1 MSYQVLARK
10 YRPKKFSE
18 VVGQDHVVKALSNSL
33 DGNQIHQ
40 AYLLSG
46 TRGVGKTTI
55 GRILTKSLNCEE
67 GLTSEPCNICNT
79 CVSINEGSFMDFQE
93 VDAASR
99 RGVEET
105 QQLLE
110 TVLHMP
116 GSSRYK
122 VYLIDEVHMLSKHS
136 FNALLKT
143 LEEPPPHVVFILAT
157 TEPESVPAT
166 VLSRCLQFHLK
177 NITSSELIGRLEFIL
192 KEENIPFDK
201 GSLSQLARA
210 ARGSLRDCL
219 TIADQAIAFTDGKL
233 KEDEISEMLGT
244 LPQDQIFQILE
255 AIIENNPTS
264 LLSTLKEISS
274 MSVDYQRLMDL
285 LLEAIQNIALIK
297 LSPSV
302 AEELD
307 IDRNRIENLSS
318 LISQTDIQI
327 MYQIGLIAKRDLD
340 LAPNM
345 DDGFEMAMLRMLSFL
360 PEIDQEGKKKAK
372 TESRKINKSEAKETI
387 NSQEN
392 KKAVVEEEVLQ
403 SKVKDISSKEINPEN
418 WNLIFESLELDPAT
432 RQLLSYSSF
441 KKVDQ
446 SVIYF
451 SMPGEKLHLFN
462 GKHRQSFNEALEG
475 SLGKEVTVFF
485 EEGNISDDSPKV
497 NRDKEKLRELNE
509 AANSLNEDPN
519 VKHILDSLGGKIIE
533 SSIKRKEA
541 E

>member
-201 GSLSQLARA
+201 GSLSQLAKA

-360 PEIDQEGKKKAK
+360 PETDHEGKKKAK

-451 SMPGEKLHLFN
+451 SMPEEKLLLLN
-462 GKHRQSFNEALEG
+462 GKHRQRFNEALEG

>member
-10 YRPKKFSE
+10 YRPKDFSE
-18 VVGQDHVVKALSNSL
+18 VVGQDHVIRALSNSL
-33 DGNQIHQ
+33 DGDQIHQ

-55 GRILTKSLNCEE
+55 GRILTKSLNCEK
-67 GLTSEPCNICNT
+67 GLTSTPCNVCNA
-79 CVSINEGSFMDFQE
+79 CLSINEGSFMDFQE

-177 NITSSELIGRLEFIL
+177 NIRSIELIERLEQIL
-192 KEENIPFDK
+192 KKEDISFDK
-201 GSLSQLARA
+201 GSLAQLAKA

-219 TIADQAIAFTDGKL
+219 TIADQAIAFTNGKL
-233 KEDEISEMLGT
+233 VEEEVSEMLGT

-255 AIIENNPTS
+255 SIIENDPST
-264 LLSTLKEISS
+264 LLSTLKEIAS

-285 LLEAIQNIALIK
+285 LLEVIQNIALIK
-297 LSPSV
+297 ISPSV
-302 AEELD
+302 AEELE
-307 IDRNRIENLSS
+307 IDKNKIENLSA
-318 LISQTDIQI
+318 LISQSDVQV
-327 MYQIGLIAKRDLD
+327 MYQIGLIAKRDLN

-360 PEIDQEGKKKAK
+360 PDREYKDKKKIK
-372 TESRKINKSEAKETI
+372 LSS
-387 NSQEN
+387 N
-392 KKAVVEEEVLQ
+392 KKNKTKEEEKIINGNKDKKQREISL
-403 SKVKDISSKEINPEN
+403 KKDNDISHINISSDN
-418 WNLIFESLELDPAT
+418 WNSTFESLDLDPAT
-432 RQLLSYSSF
+432 KQLISYSSF
-441 KKVDQ
+441 IKVDQ

-451 SMPGEKLHLFN
+451 SMPEEKLLLLN
-462 GKHRQSFNEALEG
+462 GKHRQRFEEALQITL
-475 SLGKEVTVFF
+475 SKDITIFF
-485 EEGNISDDSPKV
+485 EEGKISDESPKV
-497 NRDKEKLRELNE
+497 NRDKERLKEFNE

-519 VKHILDSLGGKIIE
+519 VKHILENLGGQIIK
-533 SSIKRKEA
+533 SSIKSRETK
-541 E
+541 

>member
-10 YRPKKFSE
+10 YRPKDFSE
-18 VVGQDHVVKALSNSL
+18 VVGQDHVIRALSNSL
-33 DGNQIHQ
+33 DGDQIHQ

-55 GRILTKSLNCEE
+55 GRILTKSLNCEK
-67 GLTSEPCNICNT
+67 GLTSTPCNVCNA
-79 CVSINEGSFMDFQE
+79 CLSINEGSFMDFQE

-177 NITSSELIGRLEFIL
+177 NIRSTELTDRLEQIL
-192 KEENIPFDK
+192 KKEDISFDK
-201 GSLSQLARA
+201 GSLAQIAKA

-219 TIADQAIAFTDGKL
+219 TIADQAIAFTNGKL
-233 KEDEISEMLGT
+233 VEEEVSEMLGT

-255 AIIENNPTS
+255 SIIENDPST
-264 LLSTLKEISS
+264 LLSTLKEIAS

-285 LLEAIQNIALIK
+285 LLEVIQNIALIK
-297 LSPSV
+297 ISPSV
-302 AEELD
+302 AEDLE
-307 IDRNRIENLSS
+307 IDKNRIENLSA
-318 LISQTDIQI
+318 LISQSDVQV
-327 MYQIGLIAKRDLD
+327 MYQIGLIAKRDLN

-360 PEIDQEGKKKAK
+360 PDREYKDKKKIK
-372 TESRKINKSEAKETI
+372 LSS
-387 NSQEN
+387 N
-392 KKAVVEEEVLQ
+392 KKNKTKEEEKIINGNKDKKQREISL
-403 SKVKDISSKEINPEN
+403 KKDNDISHINISSDN
-418 WNLIFESLELDPAT
+418 WNSTFESLDLDPAT
-432 RQLLSYSSF
+432 KQLISYSSF
-441 KKVDQ
+441 IKVDQ

-451 SMPGEKLHLFN
+451 SMPEEKLLLLN
-462 GKHRQSFNEALEG
+462 GKHRQRFEEALQITL
-475 SLGKEVTVFF
+475 SKDITIFF
-485 EEGNISDDSPKV
+485 EEGKISDESPKV
-497 NRDKEKLRELNE
+497 NRDKERLKEFNE

-519 VKHILDSLGGKIIE
+519 VKHILENLGGQIIK
-533 SSIKRKEA
+533 SSIKSRETK
-541 E
+541 

>member
-10 YRPKKFSE
+10 YRPKDFSE
-18 VVGQDHVVKALSNSL
+18 VVGQDHVIRALSNSL
-33 DGNQIHQ
+33 DGDQIHQ

-55 GRILTKSLNCEE
+55 GRILTKSLNCEK
-67 GLTSEPCNICNT
+67 GLTSKPCNACNA
-79 CVSINEGSFMDFQE
+79 CLSINEGSFMDFQE

-105 QQLLE
+105 QQLLD

-177 NITSSELIGRLEFIL
+177 NIRTTELTDRLEQIL
-192 KEENIPFDK
+192 KKEDISFDK
-201 GSLSQLARA
+201 GSLAQLAKA

-219 TIADQAIAFTDGKL
+219 TIADQAIAFTNGKL
-233 KEDEISEMLGT
+233 VEEEVSEMLGT

-255 AIIENNPTS
+255 SIIENDPST

-285 LLEAIQNIALIK
+285 LLEVIQNIALIK
-297 LSPSV
+297 ISPSV
-302 AEELD
+302 AEELE
-307 IDRNRIENLSS
+307 IDKIRIENLST
-318 LISQTDIQI
+318 LISQSDVQV
-327 MYQIGLIAKRDLD
+327 MYQIGLIAKRDLN

-360 PEIDQEGKKKAK
+360 PDQEYKDKKKIKLSSNKKNK
-372 TESRKINKSEAKETI
+372 TKEEKKITN
-387 NSQEN
+387 EN
-392 KKAVVEEEVLQ
+392 KDKKQREASL
-403 SKVKDISSKEINPEN
+403 KKDNDISHINISSDN
-418 WNLIFESLELDPAT
+418 WNSTFESLDLDPAT
-432 RQLLSYSSF
+432 KQLISYSSF
-441 KKVDQ
+441 VKVDQ

-451 SMPGEKLHLFN
+451 SMPEEKLLLLN
-462 GKHRQSFNEALEG
+462 GNHRQRFEEALQITL
-475 SLGKEVTVFF
+475 SKDITIFF
-485 EEGNISDDSPKV
+485 EEGKISDESPKV
-497 NRDKEKLRELNE
+497 NRDKERLKEFNE

-519 VKHILDSLGGKIIE
+519 VKHILENLGGQIIE
-533 SSIKRKEA
+533 SSIKSRETK
-541 E
+541 